1 MSTNVVYN
9 TVYDTIIFT
18 LLVEMSLIMNQLG
31 TLGKVSAY
39 LINKLYENNKTIFTI
54 PDVKIILNK
63 DYNQIT
69 DFLSELVKRKV
80 LSRLKNGKFIII
92 PRETGNNERY
102 LGNWFVA
109 AREVINSPDYYLG
122 FYSAMNHWAMLTQP
136 LHKIFIVTPERQIVP
151 KQLKD
156 ILYIIYMNKKFIWGV
171 SEEWVTQTQKVRISD
186 LEKTILDGL
195 LYPRHCGGIT
205 EISKGIWIS
214 REKIDFRKLGE
225 YVKRYNKNVIAKRL
239 GYILEILELGT
250 ISLKFDL
257 RRYVKERYDIL
268 DPSMPIEN
276 KNKNTWR
283 LIDNIGKDQ
292 ILNLIKY

>member
-1 MSTNVVYN
+1 M
-9 TVYDTIIFT
+9 DQF
-18 LLVEMSLIMNQLG
+18 G

-54 PDVKIILNK
+54 PDVKKILNK

-102 LGNWFVA
+102 IGNWFVA

-136 LHKIFIVTPERQIVP
+136 LHKIFIVSPQRQFVP

-171 SEEWVTQTQKVRISD
+171 SKEWVTQTQRVRISN

-195 LYPRHCGGIT
+195 LYPQHCGGIT
-205 EISKGIWIS
+205 EISKGIWIA
-214 REKIDFRKLGE
+214 REKIDFSKLGE
-225 YVKRYNKNVIAKRL
+225 YVKKYNKNVIAKRL

-250 ISLKFDL
+250 IPLNLDL

-268 DPSMPIEN
+268 DPAMPIEN

-283 LIDNIGKDQ
+283 LIDNIGKKQ